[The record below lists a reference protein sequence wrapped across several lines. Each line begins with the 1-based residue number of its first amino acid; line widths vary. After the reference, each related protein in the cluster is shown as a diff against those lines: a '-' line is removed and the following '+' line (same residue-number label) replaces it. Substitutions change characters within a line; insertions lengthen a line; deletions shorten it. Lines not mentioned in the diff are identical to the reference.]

1 LTKTPKSPRVT
12 RKVKAAIDLMVFSGQ
27 NRDTAADSVGLHR
40 DSMRKALKRPDVLAY
55 LRDQQ
60 QVLRT
65 SEAARSIKRVADLA
79 DGSKS
84 DAVKLD
90 ANELLLGL
98 DGIVPVTK
106 GEVHHTHSGIVPGLT
121 VVFGGWR
128 PHTVI
133 AAKTGEAVDAPAEA
147 VPQITM
153 IGTPRPYPGTEGLPV
168 RIPHPSEE
176 GA

>member
-1 LTKTPKSPRVT
+1 MVDKSKSPPKPRIT

-27 NRDTAADSVGLHR
+27 NRDTAADSAGLHR

-55 LRDQQ
+55 LREQQ

-79 DGSKS
+79 DTSKS

-98 DGIVPVTK
+98 EGIAPPARV
-106 GEVHHTHSGIVPGLT
+106 EHAHIHAHIVPGLT
-121 VVFGGWR
+121 VLRGGWA
-128 PHTVI
+128 PHGVI
-133 AAKTGEAVDAPAEA
+133 DTTATLAVEAPKVNMIGAPAC
-147 VPQITM
+147 
-153 IGTPRPYPGTEGLPV
+153 
-168 RIPHPSEE
+168 HPEDR
-176 GA
+176 